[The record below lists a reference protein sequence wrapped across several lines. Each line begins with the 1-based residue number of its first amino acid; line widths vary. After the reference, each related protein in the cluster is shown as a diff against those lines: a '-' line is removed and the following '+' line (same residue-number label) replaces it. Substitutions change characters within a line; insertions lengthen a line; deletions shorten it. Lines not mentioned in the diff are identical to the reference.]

1 MDKKTLALLKVH
13 CTAVFFGASGIFGAL
28 IQSSAEMIVLGRV
41 MIAFAMISLYFLWK
55 KQPLVKLNLKQIGQQ
70 AVSGGLLAAHWVTFF
85 TAVKV
90 GGVAVA
96 TLGFASFPAFVA
108 LFESLFFR
116 EKLRF
121 REVVL
126 LIAITIGLILVT
138 PEFTFGNEATQGLL
152 WGILSALVYGI
163 LAVFNRNTMSKISGV
178 QSSWWQYLF
187 VTLLLFP
194 FSITEFPQVS
204 AQDWFWIFCVGFLCT
219 TFAYTLF
226 ISSLDTINARTASM
240 IISLEPV
247 YAIVIAWICFG
258 EMPTFK
264 MIIGG
269 AIILLSV
276 AWANL
281 KK

>member
-1 MDKKTLALLKVH
+1 MDKRTLALLKVH

-28 IQSSAEMIVLGRV
+28 IQSSAETIVLGRV
-41 MIAFAMISLYFLWK
+41 MIALAMISLYFLWK
-55 KQPLVKLNLKQIGQQ
+55 KQPIVKLNFKQMGQQ
-70 AVSGGLLAAHWVTFF
+70 AISGGLLAAHWVTFF
-85 TAVKV
+85 VAVKV

-126 LIAITIGLILVT
+126 LIAITVGLILVT
-138 PEFTFGNEATQGLL
+138 PEFTFGNQATQGLL
-152 WGILSALVYGI
+152 WGVLSALVYGI
-163 LAVFNRNTMSKISGV
+163 LAVANRRTMSKISGV
-178 QSSWWQYLF
+178 QASWWQYIFATLF
-187 VTLLLFP
+187 LLPL
-194 FSITEFPQVS
+194 SITEFPSVS
-204 AQDWFWIFCVGFLCT
+204 TQDWFWIFCIGFLCT
-219 TFAYTLF
+219 TLAYTLF

-247 YAIVIAWICFG
+247 YAIVIAWLCFG
-258 EMPTFK
+258 EVPTLK

>member
-1 MDKKTLALLKVH
+1 
-13 CTAVFFGASGIFGAL
+13 
-28 IQSSAEMIVLGRV
+28 
-41 MIAFAMISLYFLWK
+41 MIAFAIISLYFLWK
-55 KQPLVKLNLKQIGQQ
+55 KQPLVKLNLQQ
-70 AVSGGLLAAHWVTFF
+70 MAQLAFSAALLAAHWVTFF
-85 TAVKV
+85 VAVKV

-126 LIAITIGLILVT
+126 LIAITVGLILVT
-138 PEFTFGNEATQGLL
+138 PEFTFGNQATQGLL
-152 WGILSALVYGI
+152 WGVLSALVYGI
-163 LAVFNRNTMSKISGV
+163 LAVANRRTMSKISGV
-178 QSSWWQYLF
+178 QASWWQYIFATLF
-187 VTLLLFP
+187 LLPL
-194 FSITEFPQVS
+194 SITEFPSVS
-204 AQDWFWIFCVGFLCT
+204 TQDWFWIFCIGFLCT
-219 TFAYTLF
+219 TLAYTLF

-240 IISLEPV
+240 IISFEPV
-247 YAIVIAWICFG
+247 YAIVIAWLCFN
-258 EMPTFK
+258 EVPTLK

-269 AIILLSV
+269 LIILLSV

>member
-1 MDKKTLALLKVH
+1 MEKRTVALLKVH
-13 CTAVFFGASGIFGAL
+13 GTAVLFGASGIFGAL
-28 IQSSAEMIVLGRV
+28 IQSSAETIVLGRV
-41 MIAFAMISLYFLWK
+41 MIAFAIISLYFLWK
-55 KQPLVKLNLKQIGQQ
+55 KQPLVKLNLQQ
-70 AVSGGLLAAHWVTFF
+70 MAQLAFSAALLAAHWVTFF
-85 TAVKV
+85 VAVKV

-126 LIAITIGLILVT
+126 LIAITVGLILVT
-138 PEFTFGNEATQGLL
+138 PEFTFGNQVTQGLL
-152 WGILSALVYGI
+152 WGVLSALVYGI
-163 LAVFNRNTMSKISGV
+163 LAVANRRTMSKISGV
-178 QSSWWQYLF
+178 QASWWQYIFATLF
-187 VTLLLFP
+187 LLPL
-194 FSITEFPQVS
+194 SITEFPSVS
-204 AQDWFWIFCVGFLCT
+204 TQDWFWIFCIGFLCT
-219 TFAYTLF
+219 TLAYTLF

-247 YAIVIAWICFG
+247 YAIMIAWLCFN
-258 EMPTFK
+258 EVPTLK